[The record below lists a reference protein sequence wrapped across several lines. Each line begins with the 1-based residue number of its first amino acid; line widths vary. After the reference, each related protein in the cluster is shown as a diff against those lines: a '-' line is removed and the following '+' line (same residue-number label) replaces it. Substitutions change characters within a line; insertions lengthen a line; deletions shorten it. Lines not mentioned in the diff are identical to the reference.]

1 MCQHDSEQTGQ
12 LLADTCYY
20 VYVYINVNSGLGT
33 QKLQAFQAA
42 WERPHRIPMV
52 QKHVRVTSIG
62 LEVFMIGSA
71 LDLTAEVSCANLSY
85 QHWLFQTSESAQR
98 FSGIPFV
105 ESKPPSTSKNLKA
118 AVQYDYMGTKS
129 GMTLSSCFSH

>member
-12 LLADTCYY
+12 SLADTCHY

-33 QKLQAFQAA
+33 QKLQAVQAA

-62 LEVFMIGSA
+62 LEIFMIDSA

-85 QHWLFQTSESAQR
+85 RHWLFQTSECSA
-98 FSGIPFV
+98 V
-105 ESKPPSTSKNLKA
+105 
-118 AVQYDYMGTKS
+118 
-129 GMTLSSCFSH
+129 